1 MPMPAAPLVRRS
13 ASRAACA
20 ALCLVAATTATA
32 RDLVPI
38 QTFSG
43 RMPLEAP
50 PLLQPA
56 LTTAAELAHAWNAC
70 KVPGTPPKLDFKNRL
85 VLVAVQQSSKVSFQR
100 IMLDVNNVKTNVLVA
115 PDMPGYRTCAFAVI
129 DRKHVQS
136 VNGLKLP
143 KP

>member
-1 MPMPAAPLVRRS
+1 V
-13 ASRAACA
+13 CA
-20 ALCLVAATTATA
+20 ALLLVAAAGASA

-38 QTFSG
+38 QTFRG
-43 RMPLEAP
+43 TMPLDAP

-56 LTTAAELAHAWNAC
+56 LTTAAEFAHAWNAC
-70 KVPGTPPKLDFKNRL
+70 KVPGAPPKLDFKQRI

-100 IMLDVNNVKTNVLVA
+100 ITLDVNNVKTNVVVA